1 MPTRSPSAPQVTC
14 SALGESTRKAA
25 ILVLTSTFP
34 RWMGDTEPPF
44 VLELCRRLA
53 VSYEVWVLAPHAPGA
68 AVREQLDGLNVVRY
82 RYFPARLENI
92 AYEGGITAKL
102 RKTPANYLVLPFFIL
117 SQWLA
122 VRRLLRQK
130 AFAAIHA
137 HWLIPQGLIAVTC
150 AATRTRPPILCT
162 SHGGDLFGLKGFAA
176 EWIKR
181 LVLRRA
187 QRHTVVSQAMKCAEI
202 ELGAAPEQ
210 IDVIPMG
217 VDLRETFIPGQAAR
231 SDTSLLFVG
240 RLVEKKGLAYL
251 LEALPPLLTDFP
263 DLTLTIAGD
272 GPDRSALEQ
281 LATSLGLAT
290 HVRFLGRIS
299 NDQLPALYQ
308 RAEIVVFPSIM
319 ARGGDQ
325 EGFGLVA
332 VEALGCECALIATDL
347 PAMRDFVEDRVN
359 ALIVPQ
365 KDAHGLTIALRTLLD
380 NPALRLRLQKAGRLS
395 VLDRFD
401 WPVIADRYARII
413 QYLIES
419 PAGTTSREQA
429 TTGQQ

>member
-14 SALGESTRKAA
+14 SAHSESTRKAA

-122 VRRLLRQK
+122 VRRLLRHK

-137 HWLIPQGLIAVTC
+137 HWLIPQGLIAITC

-187 QRHTVVSQAMKCAEI
+187 QRHTVVSQAMKRAEI
-202 ELGAAPEQ
+202 ELGAAPER

-231 SDTSLLFVG
+231 SGTSLLFVG

-281 LATSLGLAT
+281 LATSHGLAT
-290 HVRFLGRIS
+290 HVRFLGRIC

-308 RAEIVVFPSIM
+308 RSEIVVFPSIM

-347 PAMRDFVEDRVN
+347 PAMRDFLEDRVN

-380 NPALRLRLQKAGRLS
+380 NPALRLHLQKAGRLS

-413 QYLIES
+413 HNLIES
-419 PAGTTSREQA
+419 PAGTTPREQA